1 MSLDSS
7 GIKIENFRLGKI
19 LSSIKNNDI
28 PSYQP
33 QITNIS
39 HTLTPSEFVNA
50 ATTGIIIDCTS
61 SSKTITMPSAG
72 PVISALNCKKYDV
85 FQITLTSI
93 ANAPFTNT
101 MTIVSSPSVSLAK
114 NVASELIA
122 SAATATL
129 NCVCYD
135 VEPNP
140 KIIIF

>member
-1 MSLDSS
+1 MSLNST
-7 GIKIENFRLGKI
+7 GVRIEDVRLGKI

-33 QITNIS
+33 QITNTS

-50 ATTGIIIDCTS
+50 ATTGITVDCTS
-61 SSKTITMPSAG
+61 SSITITMPSAG
-72 PVISALNCKKYDV
+72 PILSSLNCKKYDV

-101 MTIVSSPSVSLAK
+101 MTVVSSPSVSLAK
-114 NVASELIA
+114 NLPSIVIA
-122 SAATATL
+122 SAATATFS
-129 NCVCYD
+129 CICYD

-140 KIIIF
+140 KIILF